1 MGNDTEGEAE
11 LQGGEEEAAM
21 RCSGKRGN
29 SRDELLGS
37 LPKFLLDKRRIQGY
51 NIGGELTDGCSLAP
65 NAPKGLPR

>member
-1 MGNDTEGEAE
+1 MILRGRWNCKGVRGA
-11 LQGGEEEAAM
+11 AAM

-65 NAPKGLPR
+65 NAPKGSPR